1 MKKVL
6 LVVKTGK
13 RKMPI
18 INNGLDR
25 KRGSELAQ
33 TVLITAIMIMII
45 AALFFP
51 QIKTLFESA
60 MAQITTW
67 FNSILADISWPKGVK
82 GASWK
87 VLKK

>member
-6 LVVKTGK
+6 LVVKNIDK
-13 RKMPI
+13 NSNSNVSKNK
-18 INNGLDR
+18 NNLTK

-33 TVLITAIMIMII
+33 TVLITAIMITII

-60 MAQITTW
+60 MSQITIW
-67 FNSILADISWPKGVK
+67 FNSILGDIAGV
-82 GASWK
+82 
-87 VLKK
+87 

>member
-6 LVVKTGK
+6 LKVKRGK
-13 RKMPI
+13 GNVKI
-18 INNGLDR
+18 VDSNLNS

-51 QIKTLFESA
+51 QIKALFESA
-60 MAQITTW
+60 MTQITTW
-67 FNSILADISWPKGVK
+67 FNSILADISGT
-82 GASWK
+82 
-87 VLKK
+87 

>member
-6 LVVKTGK
+6 LKIKHGK
-13 RKMPI
+13 NSIKKE
-18 INNGLDR
+18 NKDLKN

-60 MAQITTW
+60 MTQITTW
-67 FNSILADISWPKGVK
+67 FNTILGDIS
-82 GASWK
+82 ST
-87 VLKK
+87 

>member
-6 LVVKTGK
+6 LIVRRGK
-13 RKMPI
+13 
-18 INNGLDR
+18 NNIKKLNNNLNS

-51 QIKTLFESA
+51 QIKTLFNSA
-60 MAQITTW
+60 MTQITTW
-67 FNSILADISWPKGVK
+67 FNDILGDI
-82 GASWK
+82 AAI
-87 VLKK
+87 